1 MAPLDRYTYRAR
13 VQPALVVVLPIGL
26 WAFAWVLDVSVITG
40 VLVSAGGTGGGA
52 ALLAQM
58 GRDRGRGKQAD
69 LWKSW
74 GGPPTTQLLRFQ
86 GAANRSR
93 LRQWRAGV
101 ERVVGYPLP
110 TEEEELDDR
119 EAADDEY
126 EAAIRALRVATLDRR
141 NFPLV
146 FAENVNYG
154 FRRNLWGWKAVGLPA
169 AVVGALGAW
178 GLFLMSAGI
187 PPGEAWVDS
196 VLKSPDEATAIRLV
210 ASILNTLLT
219 AGWVF
224 AITPGWV
231 KVAAEAYAERLL
243 DTFLLPDV
251 QGQ

>member
-1 MAPLDRYTYRAR
+1 MAPFDQYTYRAR
-13 VQPALVVVLPIGL
+13 VQPAFVVVLPIGL
-26 WAFAWVLDVSVITG
+26 WAFAWVLDVSVTTG
-40 VLVSAGGTGGGA
+40 VLVGAGGTGGGV

-74 GGPPTTQLLRFQ
+74 GGPPTTQLLRFR
-86 GAANRSR
+86 GSANRSR
-93 LRQWRAGV
+93 LRRWRAGV

-110 TEEEELDDR
+110 TEEEEVGDPQ
-119 EAADDEY
+119 AADDEY
-126 EAAIRALRVATLDRR
+126 EAAVHALRVATRDRR
-141 NFPLV
+141 KFPLV

-169 AVVGALGAW
+169 AIVGALGGW

-187 PPGEAWVDS
+187 PAGEAWVAS
-196 VLKSPDEATAIRLV
+196 VLRSPDEATTVRLV
-210 ASILNTLLT
+210 VSILSTLLT
-219 AGWVF
+219 AVWVF
-224 AITPGWV
+224 AISPDWV